1 MIIEKVESELTE
13 VQLRILNRMTHITKL
28 QLSFPCHHN
37 CEALVGGKNPL
48 EERISELLHE

>member
-13 VQLRILNRMTHITKL
+13 VQLRILNRTDITKL

-48 EERISELLHE
+48 EERNSELLHE